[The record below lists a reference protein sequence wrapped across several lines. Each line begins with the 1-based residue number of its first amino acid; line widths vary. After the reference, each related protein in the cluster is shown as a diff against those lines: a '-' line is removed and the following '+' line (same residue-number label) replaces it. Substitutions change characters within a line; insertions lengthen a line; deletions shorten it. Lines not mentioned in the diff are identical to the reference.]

1 MPPAGF
7 SREDALEYHTRGR
20 PGKIAIMLT
29 KPCATQRDLTLAY
42 SPGVA
47 EPVREIHKD
56 PLDAYAYTNK
66 GNLVAVLSNG
76 TAILGLGNL
85 GSLASKPVME
95 GKALLFK
102 RFADVDAFDIE
113 IDAGTPDEIVAAARA
128 IAPTFGGINLE
139 DIKAPECFEVE
150 QRLQEALDIP
160 VFHDDQH
167 GTAIISG
174 AGLLNAL
181 ELVNKRLDKIKVVVS
196 GAGAS
201 AIASAEFYVR
211 LGVPRAHIVLCD
223 TKGVVY
229 AGRAENMNPYKARFA
244 VATEART
251 LTDALRGADVFLG
264 LSGPNL
270 VTREMVQTM
279 ARDPIIFAM
288 ANPDPEIPYDEAK
301 AARPDAIVATG
312 RSDYPNQVNNVLGF
326 PFIFRGA
333 LDVRARAIN
342 EEMKVAATQALAALA
357 KEEVPDLVLRAYG
370 LTGLRFGPDYI
381 IPKPSDPRVPLWVA
395 PAVAEAAMRTGV
407 ARVQVDLRDYR
418 DRLACRLIPACEV
431 MNAIVRQAQ
440 ESPRRI
446 VFPEGEEP
454 RVIRAAVGVVKEG
467 IGHPILLG
475 RPEVVRR
482 RMEEIR
488 VTVPLE
494 IIEPEH
500 APQRDR
506 YAEALFALRQRKG
519 MTRREAITRV
529 QRPVMFGA
537 MMVHMG
543 DADACIAG
551 VAHNYPDVIRPALQV
566 IGMAPGFKRV
576 AGLYLV
582 LWNRKAYLFAD
593 PTVNIE
599 PTAEDLADI
608 AIMAADRAQEFH
620 ITPRVAMISF
630 SSFGST
636 RHPLSDKVRR
646 ATELVRERR
655 PDIMVDGEMM
665 VESALD
671 SEFRQAEYPFSVL
684 KGEASILIFPS
695 LEAANVAYKLMQHL
709 AGATVIGPILMGMGR
724 SIHILTR
731 GAEVDAIVNMA
742 ALAVVDAQLL
752 ELRPRRAMPSRW
764 AV

>member
-1 MPPAGF
+1 VPPVQF
-7 SREDALEYHTRGR
+7 TRKDALEYHSRGQ
-20 PGKIAIMLT
+20 PGKIAITLT

-85 GSLASKPVME
+85 GPLASKPVME
-95 GKALLFK
+95 GKAVLFK

-113 IDAGTPDEIVAAARA
+113 IDATTVEEIVAAGRA

-150 QRLQEALDIP
+150 RRLQEALDIP

-174 AGLLNAL
+174 AALLNAL
-181 ELVNKRLDKIKVVVS
+181 ELTNKRIDEIKVVVS

-201 AIASAEFYVR
+201 AIATAEFYVL
-211 LGVPRAHIVLCD
+211 LGVPRDHIVLCD

-229 AGRAENMNPYKARFA
+229 RGRTENMNPYKERFA
-244 VATEART
+244 ADTEART
-251 LTDALRGADVFLG
+251 LADALKGADVFIG
-264 LSGPNL
+264 LSGPNV
-270 VTREMVQTM
+270 VTREMVQSM

-288 ANPDPEIPYDEAK
+288 ANPDPEIPYDDAK
-301 AARPDAIVATG
+301 DARPDAIVATG

-342 EEMKVAATQALAALA
+342 EEMKIAAARALAALA
-357 KEEVPDLVLRAYG
+357 KEEVPDLVLRSYG
-370 LTGLRFGPDYI
+370 LTSLRFGPDYI
-381 IPKPSDPRVPLWVA
+381 IPKPNDPRVPLWVA

-407 ARVQVDLRDYR
+407 ARVHVDLREYR
-418 DRLACRLIPACEV
+418 DRLARRLIPACEV
-431 MNAIVRQAQ
+431 MNAIVKQAQ
-440 ESPRRI
+440 ASPRRI
-446 VFPEGEEP
+446 VFPEGEET
-454 RVIRAAVGVVKEG
+454 RVIRAAVNVLKEG

-475 RPEVVRR
+475 RPEVIRR

-500 APQRDR
+500 APHRDR
-506 YAEALFALRQRKG
+506 YAEALFVLRQRKG

-566 IGMAPGFKRV
+566 VGVAPGFKRV

-582 LWNRKAYLFAD
+582 LWNRKVYLFAD

-599 PTAEDLADI
+599 PTAEDLSDI

-636 RHPLSDKVRR
+636 RHPLSEKVRQ

-655 PDIMVDGEMM
+655 PDLMVDGEMM
-665 VESALD
+665 IEAALD
-671 SEFRQAEYPFSVL
+671 PEFRQAEYPFSVL
-684 KGEASILIFPS
+684 KGEANVLIFPS

-709 AGATVIGPILMGMGR
+709 VGATVIGPILMGMAR
-724 SIHILTR
+724 SIHVLPR
-731 GAEVDAIVNMA
+731 GAEVDDIVNMA

-752 ELRPRRAMPSRW
+752 ELRPRRAMPARW

>member
-7 SREDALEYHTRGR
+7 TREDVLEYHTRGGK
-20 PGKIAIMLT
+20 PGKIAITLT

-47 EPVREIHKD
+47 VPVREIHKD
-56 PLDAYAYTNK
+56 PLDAYAYTSK

-85 GSLASKPVME
+85 GPLASKPVME

-113 IDAGTPDEIVAAARA
+113 IDAKTPEEIIAAAKA
-128 IAPTFGGINLE
+128 MAPTFGGINLE

-150 QRLQEALDIP
+150 ERLKEELDIP

-181 ELVNKRLDKIKVVVS
+181 ELVNKRIDEITVVVS

-201 AIASAEFYVR
+201 AIATAEFYIG
-211 LGVPRAHIVLCD
+211 LGVLREHIILCD

-229 AGRAENMNPYKARFA
+229 KGRTENMNPYKERLA
-244 VATEART
+244 VETEART
-251 LTDALRGADVFLG
+251 LADALRGADVFLG

-270 VTREMVQTM
+270 VTREMVRSM
-279 ARDPIIFAM
+279 ARDPVIFAM

-301 AARPDAIVATG
+301 AERPEAIVATG
-312 RSDYPNQVNNVLGF
+312 RSDFPNQVNNVLGF

-342 EEMKVAATQALAALA
+342 EEMKMAAARALAALA
-357 KEEVPDLVLRAYG
+357 KEEVPEVVLRAYG
-370 LTGLRFGPDYI
+370 LTGLRFGRDYI
-381 IPKPSDPRVPLWVA
+381 IPKPNDPRVPLWVA
-395 PAVAEAAMRTGV
+395 PAVAEAAMKTGV
-407 ARVQVDLRDYR
+407 ARVQVDMKEYR
-418 DRLACRLIPACEV
+418 DRLSRRLIPACQI
-431 MNAIVRQAQ
+431 MNTIVAQAQ
-440 ESPRRI
+440 SSPRRI

-454 RVIRAAVGVVKEG
+454 SIIRAAVVVSKDG

-475 RPEVVRR
+475 RKEVIRR

-494 IIEPEH
+494 IIDSEE
-500 APQRDR
+500 APQRER
-506 YAEALFALRQRKG
+506 YAEALFFLRQRKG

-529 QRPVMFGA
+529 IRPVMYGV
-537 MMVHMG
+537 MMVHTG
-543 DADACIAG
+543 DADACLAG

-566 IGMAPGFKRV
+566 VGVAPGFKRV

-582 LWNRKAYLFAD
+582 LWNQKLYLFAD

-599 PTAEDLADI
+599 STAEDLADI
-608 AIMAADRAQEFH
+608 AIMAADRAMALH
-620 ITPRVAMISF
+620 ISPRVAMLSF

-636 RHPLSDKVRR
+636 RHPLSEKIRH
-646 ATELVRERR
+646 ATELVRARR
-655 PDIMVDGEMM
+655 PDLMVDGEMM
-665 VESALD
+665 VETALNPALR
-671 SEFRQAEYPFSVL
+671 EAEYPFSVL
-684 KGEASILIFPS
+684 KGEANVLVFPS
-695 LEAANVAYKLMQHL
+695 LEAANVAYKLMEHL
-709 AGATVIGPILMGMGR
+709 AGATVVGPILMGMGR
-724 SIHILTR
+724 SIHILPR

-742 ALAVVDAQLL
+742 ALAVTDAQLL
-752 ELRPRRAMPSRW
+752 EMRPRRAAAS
-764 AV
+764 